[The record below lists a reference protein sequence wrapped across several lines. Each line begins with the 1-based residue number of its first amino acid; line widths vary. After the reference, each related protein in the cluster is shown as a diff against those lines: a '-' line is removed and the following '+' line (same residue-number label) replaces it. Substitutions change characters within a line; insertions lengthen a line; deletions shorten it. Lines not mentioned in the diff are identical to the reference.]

1 MLFLKRCD
9 DEAGLACFQF
19 KPVSIIKK
27 SFVVKILFSVC
38 YTNRKTA
45 SLTFFCHYK
54 NNKKNCKEMG
64 LLSLSNLEICIIKA
78 EFSDFKG
85 YKFHL
90 GLLNAYNPMYYDRN
104 ISENKDGKK
113 SEGSCLFC
121 VTNGEFYL

>member
-1 MLFLKRCD
+1 
-9 DEAGLACFQF
+9 
-19 KPVSIIKK
+19 
-27 SFVVKILFSVC
+27 
-38 YTNRKTA
+38 
-45 SLTFFCHYK
+45 
-54 NNKKNCKEMG
+54 MG

-113 SEGSCLFC
+113 SQGSYLSC
-121 VTNGEFYL
+121 VTNGEFYFSKKRM